1 MENKDLKHR
10 AIEVN
15 RLAEL
20 LEIEQ
25 LANKFGFACCIEEY
39 AEFREDILPKL
50 IQDEL
55 NKYEYVAHVLE
66 EYLNAENITDVSDE
80 EKEDMLY
87 VEEEDSC
94 GCGYCKH
101 EAVYLEDVNLDTLE
115 LEDYDHDYDDE
126 DDEEEVEA
134 IYVVL
139 HLDEDYADDYDE
151 DSWADE
157 FDDFYSES
165 FENSIFKEME
175 DFVNGKYPTSM
186 EQEQEQKNMPDNVII
201 GPELYQILEDYFKK
215 MFE

>member
-1 MENKDLKHR
+1 MEKKDLKYKV
-10 AIEVN
+10 IEAN

-20 LEIEQ
+20 LEMQ
-25 LANKFGFACCIEEY
+25 LLVDKLGFGSSASKYKRTKEGI
-39 AEFREDILPKL
+39 KL
-50 IQDEL
+50 LGYVQDEL
-55 NKYEYVAHVLE
+55 DKHHNLSDVIE
-66 EYLNAENITDVSDE
+66 EILDAENISDVSDE

-87 VEEEDSC
+87 VEEFDSC
-94 GCGYCKH
+94 DCECYS
-101 EAVYLEDVNLDTLE
+101 
-115 LEDYDHDYDDE
+115 DYDDE

-139 HLDEDYADDYDE
+139 HLDEDYADADE

-157 FDDFYSES
+157 FDDFYSDS

>member
-1 MENKDLKHR
+1 MENKKTKYRVVEGD
-10 AIEVN
+10 

-25 LANKFGFACCIEEY
+25 LANKFGFASCIEEY
-39 AEFREDILPKL
+39 AEFREDNLPKL
-50 IQDEL
+50 VQDEL
-55 NKYEYVAHVLE
+55 SKYEYVADVLE
-66 EYLNAENITDVSDE
+66 EYPNAENITDVSDE

-101 EAVYLEDVNLDTLE
+101 ESVYLED
-115 LEDYDHDYDDE
+115 YDQDYDDE

-175 DFVNGKYPTSM
+175 DFVNGKYPASM

>member
-1 MENKDLKHR
+1 MENKKTKYRVVEGD
-10 AIEVN
+10 

-25 LANKFGFACCIEEY
+25 LANKFGFACYMEDY
-39 AEFREDILPKL
+39 TEFQEDILPKL

-55 NKYEYVAHVLE
+55 NKYEYVADVLE
-66 EYLNAENITDVSDE
+66 EYLDAENITDVSDE

-101 EAVYLEDVNLDTLE
+101 EGVYLED
-115 LEDYDHDYDDE
+115 YDQDYDDE

-139 HLDEDYADDYDE
+139 HLDEDYADDCDE
-151 DSWADE
+151 DSWAEE

-175 DFVNGKYPTSM
+175 DFVNGKYPASM